1 MAASHPESAAPAIRP
16 ARVEDAPTTASIRVR
31 GWQAAYRGQVPDE
44 LLDSLSVEHDT
55 VRFADHVGHLA
66 ADRRVWVAESNGEV
80 VGFASTGPSRDEDA
94 GGAGAGEVYAI
105 YVRPDLYG
113 NGIGAT
119 LLSHAAR
126 DLAGQGYERAILW
139 TLESNG
145 AAQRFYERAGWR
157 LDGSKKLDVL
167 DGFELAE
174 VRYAIDL

>member
-1 MAASHPESAAPAIRP
+1 MAASHPESPRPAIRP
-16 ARVEDAPTTASIRVR
+16 ARVEDASTTACIRVR
-31 GWQAAYRGQVPDE
+31 GWQAAYRGQVPDQ

-55 VRFADHVGHLA
+55 IRFADHVGHLA

-94 GGAGAGEVYAI
+94 AGAGEVYAI

-113 NGIGAT
+113 NGIGAG
-119 LLSHAAR
+119 LLAHAAR
-126 DLAGQGYERAILW
+126 DLAGQGYVRAILW
-139 TLESNG
+139 TLESNA

-157 LDGSKKLDVL
+157 LDGSTKLDVL

-174 VRYAIDL
+174 VRFAVDL